1 MDLVLEAFVKEV
13 SIAVTEAVVETVTE
27 KDTIVIR
34 TKVGIGIDIVGIHY
48 LILDLVQV
56 EGIDDVNKQN
66 VQNIFKME
74 KNAEGMEKIKI
85 IIR

>member
-1 MDLVLEAFVKEV
+1 MEAFVKEV